1 MVQLGTIFIKQTT
14 MKKAT
19 LIAAILLSLS
29 AKSQDSLVVKMD
41 TTTFKNIIAIIQK
54 QLDSK
59 AASNYILEALS
70 KYELVMDKP
79 KQQIKK

>member
-1 MVQLGTIFIKQTT
+1 MVQLGMISIKQTT

-19 LIAAILLSLS
+19 FIAAILFSLS

>member
-1 MVQLGTIFIKQTT
+1 MGNYNIIINKIK
-14 MKKAT
+14 MKKLT
-19 LIAAILLSLS
+19 FIAAILISLS

-54 QLDSK
+54 QVDSK

-79 KQQIKK
+79 KQLKK

>member
-1 MVQLGTIFIKQTT
+1 
-14 MKKAT
+14 MKKLT
-19 LIAAILLSLS
+19 LITAILFSLS

-70 KYELVMDKP
+70 RYELVMDKP
-79 KQQIKK
+79 KQQLKK